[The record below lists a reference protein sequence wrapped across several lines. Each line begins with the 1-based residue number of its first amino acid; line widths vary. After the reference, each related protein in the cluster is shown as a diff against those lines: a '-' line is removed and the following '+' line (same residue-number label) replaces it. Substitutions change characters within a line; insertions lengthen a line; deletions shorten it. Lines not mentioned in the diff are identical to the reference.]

1 MSDRAR
7 KIHRI
12 LDVQQQ
18 LHRIEE
24 WRLADLERTL
34 LASWTRPSRS

>member
-1 MSDRAR
+1 MRDPV

-24 WRLADLERTL
+24 WRLADLDRTL
-34 LASWTRPSRS
+34 ARPCRDPSRS